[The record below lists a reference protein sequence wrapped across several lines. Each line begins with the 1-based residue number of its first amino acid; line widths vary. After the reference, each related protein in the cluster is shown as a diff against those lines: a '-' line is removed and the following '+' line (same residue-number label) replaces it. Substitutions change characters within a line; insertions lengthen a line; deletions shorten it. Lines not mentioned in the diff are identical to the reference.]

1 MVNKLKKAE
10 KLILGQLEKNA
21 RMPYSKFKKIIG
33 KSQQQISYTVTNMQ
47 KKEYIQGFYTLID
60 YSRLDVLNFRVYFN
74 VTYRDK
80 EKFEKLTQF
89 FVDFPQTSWVATCGG
104 SYDLI
109 VTFLAHNPSQFHK
122 TLRII
127 MSRFP
132 DQLNNYSVLTTTVIR
147 IFGRKYFLNER
158 KREADILLGG
168 DRVPITLSRVDLN
181 LLNYLATNAKMSALQ
196 LAEKLDITPKTV
208 IEHIKKLE
216 EEMVIKGYKP
226 LVNANKF
233 GFRTRL
239 LLIQYH
245 NISKEVEEKL
255 LKYLGTHND
264 VVSIVKTLG
273 EWDIEIHIEV
283 SSVDEIR
290 KVEMEIRY
298 KFANLIKEII
308 SIPIYKSYKR
318 RYFPLFLLDEET

>member
-1 MVNKLKKAE
+1 
-10 KLILGQLEKNA
+10 
-21 RMPYSKFKKIIG
+21 
-33 KSQQQISYTVTNMQ
+33 
-47 KKEYIQGFYTLID
+47 
-60 YSRLDVLNFRVYFN
+60 
-74 VTYRDK
+74 
-80 EKFEKLTQF
+80 
-89 FVDFPQTSWVATCGG
+89 
-104 SYDLI
+104 
-109 VTFLAHNPSQFHK
+109 
-122 TLRII
+122 
-127 MSRFP
+127 
-132 DQLNNYSVLTTTVIR
+132 
-147 IFGRKYFLNER
+147 
-158 KREADILLGG
+158 LLGG